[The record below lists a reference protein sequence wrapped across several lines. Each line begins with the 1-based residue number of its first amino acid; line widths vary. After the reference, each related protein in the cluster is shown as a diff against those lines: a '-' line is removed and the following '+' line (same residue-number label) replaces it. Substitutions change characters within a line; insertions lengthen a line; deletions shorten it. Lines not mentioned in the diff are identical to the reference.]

1 MAMTPKERFELT
13 VLHQVPDRLPIDF
26 LWPRNETI
34 RSLREYFQVD
44 SQEDVYRRLGV
55 DFRWISVPAAYP
67 EFARRVNGRL
77 EGDAPGA
84 GGAYIFHDARTFEDP
99 WGIVF
104 RVGEDGKYL
113 QWKDGPLH
121 GKDSLRGWSPP
132 SVVYP
137 SVEEVARHLAPW
149 RDFVTVTEIEFPFK
163 LAWHLCGLED
173 FLLAMIAN
181 PGMVEALYDQLYAF
195 QTAKAVLAARGGYDV
210 IAVVGDVAG
219 QLGMMFSPDLFSR
232 YDGPR
237 LTELVAKV
245 KRASPRAK
253 LLYHSDGNMEAIIPA
268 LIGCGIDILNP
279 IQSACMDPAAIKRRY
294 GAELTLHGTI
304 SVQETIPDGS
314 VEDVRNEVR
323 TRIRTVGYD
332 GGFIISPE
340 NSIPYDAPL
349 ANVLALFETAL
360 QFDYSTLGI
369 GTS

>member
-1 MAMTPKERFELT
+1 M
-13 VLHQVPDRLPIDF
+13 
-26 LWPRNETI
+26 
-34 RSLREYFQVD
+34 
-44 SQEDVYRRLGV
+44 
-55 DFRWISVPAAYP
+55 AYP

-84 GGAYIFHDARTFEDP
+84 GGEYIFHDERTFEDP

-113 QWKDGPLH
+113 QWKHGPLH

-137 SVEEVARHLAPW
+137 SVEEVATHLAPW
-149 RDFVTVTEIEFPFK
+149 RGFVTVTEIESPFK

-195 QTAKAVLAARGGYDV
+195 QTAKAVLAARAGYDV

-219 QLGMMFSPDLFSR
+219 QLGMMFSPELFNR
-232 YDGPR
+232 YDVPR
-237 LTELVAKV
+237 LTEMVAKV
-245 KRASPRAK
+245 KQSRPQAK

-268 LIGCGIDILNP
+268 LIRCGIDILNP
-279 IQSACMDPAAIKRRY
+279 IQSACMDPAAIKREY

-304 SVQETIPDGS
+304 SVQDTIPDGS
-314 VEDVRNEVR
+314 VEDVRNEVV
-323 TRIRTVGYD
+323 TRIRTVGYN

-360 QFDYSTLGI
+360 QFDYSTLRI
-369 GTS
+369 EAS